1 MAREFPLFEEV
12 VLFFE
17 APDSSVEQYTKA
29 AAAVQ
34 NEFSAMASPMK
45 RNTELPPRHHWIVF
59 SRGQIE
65 WKPAKNQNLSQ
76 QRQI

>member
-34 NEFSAMASPMK
+34 KVNQWSSGVPSMMRK
-45 RNTELPPRHHWIVF
+45 KKKELTFRYHWIVF
-59 SRGQIE
+59 SR
-65 WKPAKNQNLSQ
+65 W
-76 QRQI
+76 